1 MFSHNIIYFFFEG
14 KKSRQKKRDDAKML
28 LKPLVQTQNLCLSQ
42 ANVDL
47 TLVQV
52 IKWHF
57 KSLRTE

>member
-1 MFSHNIIYFFFEG
+1 MFSHNIIFFFEG
-14 KKSRQKKRDDAKML
+14 IKSRQKKRDDAKML
-28 LKPLVQTQNLCLSQ
+28 LTPLVQTQNLCLSQ